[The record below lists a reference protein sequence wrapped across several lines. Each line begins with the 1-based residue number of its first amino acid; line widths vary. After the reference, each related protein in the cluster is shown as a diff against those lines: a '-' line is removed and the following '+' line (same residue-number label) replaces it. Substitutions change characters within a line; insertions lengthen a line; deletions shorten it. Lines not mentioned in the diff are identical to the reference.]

1 MFQMYRTDHINMYQ
15 GELSRPCGNRCEQ
28 EDEDTLDGESMEDHQ
43 YGGELDPI
51 TPSLVHILHHS
62 L

>member
-1 MFQMYRTDHINMYQ
+1 MYQ
-15 GELSRPCGNRCEQ
+15 GELSQPCGNRCEQ

-43 YGGELDPI
+43 YGGELDPV